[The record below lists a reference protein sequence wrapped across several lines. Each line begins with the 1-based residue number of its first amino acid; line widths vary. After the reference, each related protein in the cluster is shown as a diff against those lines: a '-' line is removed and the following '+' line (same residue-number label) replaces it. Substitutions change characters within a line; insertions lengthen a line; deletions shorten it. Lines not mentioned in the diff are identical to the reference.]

1 MKTRILLLAFYLTA
15 LLGASFAQTVTVSP
29 SSCVEHSNVPITI
42 SVSPSHQIMST
53 SPDTVF
59 PLILNN
65 TSPPFAVDQVTEY
78 CDSTVSEVWHAVNW
92 TCLNPNTCSQWRVDD
107 VSDAPLTHTAT
118 TLTITLASTATSNT
132 TVTGTVTL
140 GVPAGYDSYNVFFP
154 QSNVEGVAVLL
165 TSSDSSTTTQN
176 VLIPRGQTST
186 TFQVNVGKYY
196 SPTDTDASLRDTH
209 FDPQQ
214 QLCGQVWSRRR
225 LQSYRYDGPT
235 ERRDSLCLRCSESH
249 QHADQSIGAKVHL
262 RLRCSESAHLTR

>member
-1 MKTRILLLAFYLTA
+1 LKTRILLLAFYLTA

-214 QLCGQVWSRRR
+214 QLCRQVWVRR
-225 LQSYRYDGPT
+225 
-235 ERRDSLCLRCSESH
+235 SLESI
-249 QHADQSIGAKVHL
+249 QHD
-262 RLRCSESAHLTR
+262 